1 MIDNILCNIQHFPL
15 LITKIFEYSLKR
27 PFILHHM
34 IQKSNYLKEKLKTIK
49 VEKFNELPKEIN
61 KLFNFFDEIS
71 HFQENYK
78 NIMTK
83 EIKIEEEEKNYY
95 TTKPYINSLFDISDK
110 LFFFY
115 KSFLFNDKEK
125 NLFAKNFFEFCLC
138 QPYITLSINLFSKD
152 NEINTINMKLT
163 EADLDYNYIKYL
175 NQTQNLN
182 QIQNQK
188 IKLCINIYN
197 KYSKIKRN
205 EFSKMVYH
213 NNINLLKNLN
223 IEEINFI
230 RPNIKEKE
238 KIENILYKDEI
249 IDDINTMFILIKEL
263 KNKNEL
269 IKVNFSDSIIINI
282 FLLYNEKR
290 LIKSFNGNNEFKNLK
305 NIGINHNF
313 INKNIKSIFSSL
325 FNCNFSIIYY
335 QDIINYINK
344 NKSTNIID
352 NDVLNLNLENNI
364 IYDINLY
371 KYLLN
376 IFNKN
381 NDKLGEK
388 VTKIEIIYN
397 CEDINLFFK
406 NIQILENNFQKE
418 EINNCY
424 LPNLKELIIK
434 NNSNK
439 VYWGNIPIK
448 NRKKKFF
455 NFISFI
461 CSFSKCLSS
470 IIIQDSYIPFNIFE
484 FDNININNITHLN
497 IKSSSLNNYTFNEII
512 EKINIFK
519 KIEFIS
525 IDSLSKK
532 FNDSF
537 NDIRISKN
545 LENIKEFKFNDFFEY
560 KNIKRNKII
569 FRQNYIISAD
579 LFFTFSEIVENEK
592 NLEKIE
598 LNGFPYNLDKIKNKT
613 VKKIEINLE
622 EDDKDYIIKKIKYKK
637 INLKLQNFP
646 NLDSL
651 YIYVDILESVDNFIQ
666 LPINPKLKRIFLF
679 SSFINCD
686 VNVLDNLLKKNGV
699 ELILRIIDSYNK
711 GMIMAYI
718 NSFPSIQ

>member
-78 NIMTK
+78 NLMTK
-83 EIKIEEEEKNYY
+83 EIKIEEEEKNFYI
-95 TTKPYINSLFDISDK
+95 TKPYINSLFDISDK

-125 NLFAKNFFEFCLC
+125 NLFAKNLFEFCLC
-138 QPYITLSINLFSKD
+138 QPYITLSINLFSKNND
-152 NEINTINMKLT
+152 INTINMELT
-163 EADLDYNYIKYL
+163 EADLDYNYIKFL
-175 NQTQNLN
+175 NKTQNLN

-188 IKLCINIYN
+188 IKMSVNIYN
-197 KYSKIKRN
+197 KYSRTKRK
-205 EFSKMVYH
+205 EFSKIVYY

-230 RPNIKEKE
+230 RPSIKEAE
-238 KIENILYKDEI
+238 KIEKFLYKNEI
-249 IDDINTMFILIKEL
+249 IDEINTMFIFIKEL
-263 KNKNEL
+263 KYKNEL
-269 IKVNFSDSIIINI
+269 IKVNFSDSIIRSISS
-282 FLLYNEKR
+282 LYKEVG

-305 NIGINHNF
+305 NIGISHNL
-313 INKNIKSIFSSL
+313 INKNIQSTFSSL
-325 FNCNFSIIYY
+325 FISNFSIIYY
-335 QDIINYINK
+335 QDIINFIND
-344 NKSTNIID
+344 NKSFNILVQ
-352 NDVLNLNLENNI
+352 DVLYLNLENNI

-371 KYLLN
+371 KYLAN

-381 NDKLGEK
+381 NGQLLEK
-388 VTKIEIIYN
+388 ITRIEIIYN
-397 CEDINLFFK
+397 CEDINLFIK
-406 NIQILENNFQKE
+406 NIQIFENNLQKE
-418 EINNCY
+418 KINNCY

-434 NNSNK
+434 NDSNK
-439 VYWGNIPIK
+439 VYQGNIINK
-448 NRKKKFF
+448 NTKNKYY
-455 NFISFI
+455 NFLSFI

-470 IIIQDSYIPFNIFE
+470 IIIKDSYIPFNIFD
-484 FDNININNITHLN
+484 FDNININNITQLN
-497 IKSSSLNNYTFNEII
+497 IKSPSLNNYTYSEII
-512 EKINIFK
+512 ERINNFK
-519 KIEFIS
+519 NLEFIS
-525 IDSLSKK
+525 IDNLSPK

-537 NDIRISKN
+537 KDSRISKN
-545 LENIKEFKFNDFFEY
+545 LGNMKEFKFNDFFEY
-560 KNIKRNKII
+560 KNIKGCKII
-569 FRQNYIISAD
+569 FMQNCTISED
-579 LFFTFSEIVENEK
+579 LFFIFSEIVENEK

-598 LNGFPYNLDKIKNKT
+598 LNGFPYNLEKIINQS
-613 VKKIEINLE
+613 VRNIEINLE
-622 EDDKDYIIKKIKYKK
+622 EDDRNYIIKKIKYKN

-679 SSFINCD
+679 SSYINCD
-686 VNVLDNLLKKNGV
+686 VNILDNLLKKNGV
-699 ELILRIIDSYNK
+699 ELILRIIESYNK

-718 NSFPSIQ
+718 ASFPSIN